1 MGKILKLL
9 CLATLFL
16 TISCD
21 KNSTEYGALHFDI
34 YYVGNNPSSSAGV
47 SLYDIENRDEII
59 RIVSQM
65 HDAALKE
72 DFDTYYNVWEKLSDY
87 DARGSLSTS
96 VDMTFPQRE
105 AEKEYIA
112 IAAREVNYCYYD
124 INTNTEAYR
133 TNLTRLQYKTVKVEA
148 GTTVNTTFVFQDYSS
163 NIRL

>member
-1 MGKILKLL
+1 
-9 CLATLFL
+9 
-16 TISCD
+16 
-21 KNSTEYGALHFDI
+21 
-34 YYVGNNPSSSAGV
+34 
-47 SLYDIENRDEII
+47 
-59 RIVSQM
+59 M